1 MATNWPNSVQTFTN
15 PSAGDSL
22 NSPSHSAQHTT
33 VNDTVEA
40 LQQYAGMVL
49 VKTQTVGSGVSSVTV
64 SNAFSSTFQ
73 NYKIII
79 SGVDTTVSNY
89 TVEFNFDGSTS
100 AYYWAGWYRNYSNSI
115 GGFIGGPNVSNWPV
129 GYTTTSE
136 STHCSFEVF
145 HPFDSTRRAHYN
157 AAPSAGND
165 FVISS
170 GGQHANVSSF
180 SGFRI
185 ALSAGTMTGGTIRVY
200 GYNDG

>member
-1 MATNWPNSVQTFTN
+1 MGFPYS
-15 PSAGDSL
+15 SGDVLTAADL
-22 NSPSHSAQHTT
+22 NESSG
-33 VNDTVEA
+33 
-40 LQQYAGMVL
+40 LVL
-49 VKTQTVGSGVSSVTV
+49 VKTQAIGSGVSSVTV
-64 SNAFSSTFQ
+64 TGAFSSTFD

-89 TVEFNFDGSTS
+89 SVEFNFDGSTS
-100 AYYWAGWYRNYSNSI
+100 AYYWAGWYRNYSNNV
-115 GGFIGGPNVSNWPV
+115 GGFIGGSNTAHWPL

-157 AAPSAGND
+157 ALPSAGND
-165 FVISS
+165 FVLNT

-200 GYNDG
+200 GYNNG